1 MFTTIVVALDLTPDG
16 DRALPIA
23 GVLSEL
29 ADVAVEL
36 LTVSGVNVTEEV
48 DAFEL
53 SRRATANGWPAHS
66 YRIVHSEDAAEAI
79 ADHVNGR
86 DDVLLL
92 MATSAKR
99 PVLGRILGSVS
110 EGVLR
115 LVEQPVLLVGPHVPA
130 DFTAETLTL
139 IHCIDPAS
147 PRAAATSAI
156 DVWTQTF
163 GGPPTQ
169 TVEISEPDEPPEVSM
184 ERLARQVPGAVFVCT
199 STKLTSGHHWHS
211 VTREL
216 VQRSVHPVLVVPA
229 RLDDH
234 NCAPRN
240 SARLVELST
249 LSSSSR

>member
-23 GVLSEL
+23 GVLSEV

-66 YRIVHSEDAAEAI
+66 YRIVHSEEAAEAI
-79 ADHVNGR
+79 ADHVNGC

-99 PVLGRILGSVS
+99 PLLGRILGSVS

-115 LVEQPVLLVGPHVPA
+115 LVEEPVLLVGPHVPA
-130 DFTAETLTL
+130 EFTAET
-139 IHCIDPAS
+139 
-147 PRAAATSAI
+147 
-156 DVWTQTF
+156 
-163 GGPPTQ
+163 
-169 TVEISEPDEPPEVSM
+169 
-184 ERLARQVPGAVFVCT
+184 
-199 STKLTSGHHWHS
+199 
-211 VTREL
+211 
-216 VQRSVHPVLVVPA
+216 
-229 RLDDH
+229 
-234 NCAPRN
+234 
-240 SARLVELST
+240 
-249 LSSSSR
+249 